1 MSLIEAISLTRR
13 FGDVV
18 AVDDVSFQVREGE
31 VVGLL
36 GANGAGKTT
45 TMRML
50 LGLIA
55 PSSGS
60 ARIGGRSVLEVDRR
74 VMGYVPQGLGLYP
87 ELSVIENL
95 EFVAAAFGVEMPS
108 LDAEGLA
115 DVANRRVGELPLGE
129 LPLGVR
135 RRVAFAAARAH
146 HPRVLILDEPTS
158 GVGPLGRV
166 RLWDMIHATA
176 EAGAGILVSTHH
188 MDEAEEC
195 DRVILMAFGRVVA
208 AGSVSDIVGSATSVQ
223 IEGRVSTE
231 LADSIRRAG
240 GNLLVDRAAWR
251 VVGLG
256 IDQVSPM
263 VDTEARARVVPAT
276 FEETFVSWSS

>member
-1 MSLIEAISLTRR
+1 MSLIEATSLTRR

-60 ARIGGRSVLEVDRR
+60 ACIGGRSVLEVDRR

-115 DVANRRVGELPLGE
+115 DVASRRVGELPLG
-129 LPLGVR
+129 LR

-146 HPRVLILDEPTS
+146 RPRVLILDEPTS

-176 EAGAGILVSTHH
+176 EDGAGILVSTHH

-195 DRVILMAFGRVVA
+195 DRLILMAFGRVVA
-208 AGSVSDIVGSATSVQ
+208 AGAVSDIVGSATSVQ

-256 IDQVSPM
+256 IDQVSSM

>member
-1 MSLIEAISLTRR
+1 MSLIEATSLTRR

-87 ELSVIENL
+87 ELSVVENL
-95 EFVAAAFGVEMPS
+95 EFAAAAFGVDMPS

-115 DVANRRVGELPLGE
+115 DVASRRVGELPLG
-129 LPLGVR
+129 LR

-146 HPRVLILDEPTS
+146 HPKVLILDEPTS

-166 RLWDMIHATA
+166 RLWDMIHSTA
-176 EAGAGILVSTHH
+176 EDGVGILVSTHH

-208 AGSVSDIVGSATSVQ
+208 AGTVSDIVGSATSVQ

-256 IDQVSPM
+256 IEQVSSM
-263 VDTEARARVVPAT
+263 VDSEARVRVVPAT
-276 FEETFVSWSS
+276 FEETFVSWSL